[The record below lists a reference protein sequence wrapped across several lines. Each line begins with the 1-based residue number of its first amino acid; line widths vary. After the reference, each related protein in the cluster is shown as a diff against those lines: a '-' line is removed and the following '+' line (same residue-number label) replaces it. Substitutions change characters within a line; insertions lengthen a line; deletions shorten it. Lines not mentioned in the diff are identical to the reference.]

1 MTIIAITAR
10 KGGVGKTTITGNLA
24 AELTERGHKVR
35 VLDADP
41 QQSLIGWAGLGTG
54 LLSRISEAVDM
65 AHPKAF
71 EAAVQRAAKAA
82 DVVLID
88 TPPSLT
94 DPALVSALLADI
106 VLLPAGPSPLD
117 VMALQDTLEIVR
129 QARKQRGGRKPII
142 RLVPSRLLPRARL
155 SQELP
160 QSLRALGEEVL
171 PGYTVRAAVAA
182 ATLEGL
188 TVAEY
193 AASST
198 AREEFRALARAVEK
212 LL

>member
-1 MTIIAITAR
+1 M
-10 KGGVGKTTITGNLA
+10 
-24 AELTERGHKVR
+24 R

-41 QQSLIGWAGLGTG
+41 QQSLLGWANLGAG
-54 LLSRISEAVDM
+54 ILSRITEAVDA

-88 TPPSLT
+88 TPPSLA
-94 DPALVSALLADI
+94 DAALISALIADI
-106 VLLPAGPSPLD
+106 VLLPVGPSPLD
-117 VMALQDTLEIVR
+117 VLAVQDALEIVR
-129 QARKQRGGRKPII
+129 QARKQRGGRPRDAARKPIV
-142 RLVPSRLLPRARL
+142 RLVPSRLIPRAKL
-155 SQELP
+155 SQDLE

-171 PGYTVRAAVAA
+171 PGLTMRAVVAA

-193 AASST
+193 APTSA
-198 AREEFRALARAVEK
+198 AREEFRLVAWEVRK